1 MGVIVSGKIE
11 AGNVKIGQELMIMP
25 NQVQGRV
32 KLARRF
38 GPIG

>member
-32 KLARRF
+32 ELVPRF
-38 GPIG
+38 FHMG